1 MIEYE
6 KVRTIR
12 KRAKTMLAFC
22 SGCETHSDAVTLIEA
37 AVLFET
43 GYDTLFQFIKQNDC
57 HYHVSDNNKVYLC
70 VTSLLEQMTQ
80 NNSIRR
86 LMAKGE

>member
-1 MIEYE
+1 MIEFE

-22 SGCETHSDAVTLIEA
+22 RGCETHADAVTLVDA

-43 GYDTLFQFIKQNDC
+43 RHDTLFQFIRENDC
-57 HYHVSDNNKVYLC
+57 HYHVSDNNKIYLC
-70 VTSLLEQMTQ
+70 VPSLLEQMTQ
-80 NNSIRR
+80 KNSIRR
-86 LMAKGE
+86 LTAKGE

>member
-1 MIEYE
+1 MIEFE

-22 SGCETHSDAVTLIEA
+22 SGCETHADAVTLIDA

-43 GYDTLFQFIKQNDC
+43 GHDTLFQFIKQNDC
-57 HYHVSDNNKVYLC
+57 HYHISDNNKIYLC
-70 VTSLLEQMTQ
+70 VPSLLEQMTQ
-80 NNSIRR
+80 KQQIRR
-86 LMAKGE
+86 LTAKGE